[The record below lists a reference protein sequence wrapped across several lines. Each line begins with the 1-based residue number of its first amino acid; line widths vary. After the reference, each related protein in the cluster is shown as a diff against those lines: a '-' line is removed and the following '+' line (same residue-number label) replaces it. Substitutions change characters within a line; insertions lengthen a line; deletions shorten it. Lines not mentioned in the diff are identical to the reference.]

1 MNSPIE
7 KNILKHYIVVNGI
20 DYEIVEPVGFDG
32 ATFVVEQEGNRH
44 GRDVFYIDQNTK
56 FRFKKDDVNSGFAIL
71 YNEWLLKGSEANVQ
85 YKILNLGVEVVG
97 SFDYTNAVTDEATF
111 IELSVIQNTNQ
122 SVIKKRI
129 NQKVDLLAS
138 KDLDD
143 AEIEPLQ
150 LEKILLKAK
159 PIRVKS
165 EWDSRDAFIYAQ
177 AVDSFDSDGHVCV
190 FSFATNLK
198 SYELQNAL
206 VPFVT
211 QTNYT
216 NLSNDIIE
224 NFVIYKNKNQVKDV
238 QFSLKGKVKLKR
250 HVANQNYNFGIKL
263 LKMPAGGDY
272 YEYLFNN
279 TPDIFGEDNIA
290 QNSPLVADGFHKIYD
305 LDLNIDLTTYNLQ
318 ISDELLLVYY
328 ISGSGEQSVK
338 INVYQEDLI
347 TTLTATEYYPDS
359 VIYGTR
365 FFDAIKQNIKALK
378 QDFSVIAPD
387 YSNGGKHYNN
397 FVFSGNL
404 IRQKIDKPFYFELKD
419 VIEQLK
425 ELNFD
430 YEIRGNEFHI
440 LPYNEFYKNVQ
451 IAEFLQVP
459 DTNYR
464 VTKNEF
470 YLINKFSYGYKKYE
484 QDDKEKG
491 TIDAINTD
499 SEWFIPSENSI
510 NELSIS
516 LPFIRDT
523 FSLEKTRRQAITEKE
538 TSQTT
543 DDDVYIVSGIPLAP
557 NTYRT
562 YTFEL
567 QHLLNGSVLKLLND
581 GSFNWGLLGFVV
593 GNNFEI
599 LNGLNVGNYTVTTIT
614 NNILTLTS
622 VGSIGNAG
630 SNSSVTSIKYPITN
644 VAWQVESSEQLIG
657 SENISNPEIFL
668 NLRYSIKRNILEGW
682 LPYLAGAT
690 QFIDGSKSIKNT
702 YFKANGTAKTKFIG
716 ETEFITENENIS
728 IAELKSKIIVT
739 QNIVEV
745 TVVADFNKMV
755 QLLADIQNIRGFVK
769 INNSKKGFVKKI
781 NYKFA
786 TNELQLILLE
796 ANV

>member
-7 KNILKHYIVVNGI
+7 KNILKHFLVVNNI

-32 ATFVVEQEGNRH
+32 ASFVVEQEGNRH

-56 FRFKKDDVNSGFAIL
+56 FRFKKDDVNSGFSIL
-71 YNEWLLKGSEANVQ
+71 FNEWLLNGSEANVQ

-97 SFDYTNAVTDEATF
+97 NFDYTNAVTDEATF

-122 SVIKKRI
+122 SIIKKRI
-129 NQKVDLLAS
+129 NQKVDLLDA

-143 AEIEPLQ
+143 LEIEPLQ

-165 EWDSRDAFIYAQ
+165 EWDSRDASIYAQ
-177 AVDSFDSDGHVCV
+177 AVDPFNSDGHLCV

-198 SYELQNAL
+198 SYELPDAL
-206 VPFVT
+206 VPFAS

-216 NLSNDIIE
+216 NLNNEIIE

-238 QFSLKGKVKLKR
+238 NFTLKGKVKLK
-250 HVANQNYNFGIKL
+250 HFSVNQNYNFGIKL

-279 TPDIFGEDNIA
+279 TPDIFGEQNIDK
-290 QNSPLVADGFHKIYD
+290 NTPEVNGFNKIYD
-305 LDLNIDLTTYNLQ
+305 LDLNIDLTPYNLQ

-328 ISGSGEQSVK
+328 IYGSENHSVK
-338 INVYQEDLI
+338 IYVHQEELI
-347 TTLTATEYYPDS
+347 STLTATEYYPDS

-365 FFDAIKQNIKALK
+365 FINAIKQNVKALK
-378 QDFSVIAPD
+378 QDFSVVSPE
-387 YSNGGKHYNN
+387 YSSGGKHYNN

-404 IRQKIDKPFYFELKD
+404 IRQKTDKPFYFELKD
-419 VIEQLK
+419 VVEQLK

-430 YEIRGNEFHI
+430 YEIKGNEFHV
-440 LPYNEFYKNVQ
+440 LPYTDFYKNIK

-464 VTKNEF
+464 VTKNEY

-491 TIDAINTD
+491 TIDAVNTD

-510 NELSIS
+510 NELSVS

-523 FSLEKTRRQAITEKE
+523 FSLEKTRRQAITEKD

-543 DDDVYIVSGIPLAP
+543 DDDVYIVSIVPLAP
-557 NTYRT
+557 NTYKT

-599 LNGLNVGNYTVTTIT
+599 LSGLNIGNYTVTTIT
-614 NNILTLTS
+614 NNILTLTA
-622 VGSIGNAG
+622 VGGIGNSG
-630 SNSSVTSIKYPITN
+630 SNTAVTKIKYPITN
-644 VAWQVESSEQLIG
+644 VAWQVESSEQLIA

-668 NLRYSIKRNILEGW
+668 NLRYSIKRNILDGW

-690 QFIDGSKSIKNT
+690 QFIDGSKNIKNT
-702 YFKANGTAKTKFIG
+702 YFKSNGTAKTKFIG
-716 ETEFITENENIS
+716 ETEFVTENESLS
-728 IAELKSKIIVT
+728 IAALKSKIIVT
-739 QNIVEV
+739 QNLIEV
-745 TVVADFNKMV
+745 TVVADFNSMV
-755 QLLADIQNIRGFVK
+755 QLLADIQNIRGYIK

-786 TNELQLILLE
+786 TNELQLTLLE

>member
-1 MNSPIE
+1 
-7 KNILKHYIVVNGI
+7 
-20 DYEIVEPVGFDG
+20 
-32 ATFVVEQEGNRH
+32 
-44 GRDVFYIDQNTK
+44 
-56 FRFKKDDVNSGFAIL
+56 
-71 YNEWLLKGSEANVQ
+71 
-85 YKILNLGVEVVG
+85 
-97 SFDYTNAVTDEATF
+97 
-111 IELSVIQNTNQ
+111 
-122 SVIKKRI
+122 
-129 NQKVDLLAS
+129 
-138 KDLDD
+138 
-143 AEIEPLQ
+143 
-150 LEKILLKAK
+150 
-159 PIRVKS
+159 
-165 EWDSRDAFIYAQ
+165 
-177 AVDSFDSDGHVCV
+177 
-190 FSFATNLK
+190 
-198 SYELQNAL
+198 
-206 VPFVT
+206 
-211 QTNYT
+211 
-216 NLSNDIIE
+216 
-224 NFVIYKNKNQVKDV
+224 
-238 QFSLKGKVKLKR
+238 
-250 HVANQNYNFGIKL
+250 
-263 LKMPAGGDY
+263 MPAGGDY

-279 TPDIFGEDNIA
+279 TPDIFGEYNID
-290 QNSPLVADGFHKIYD
+290 QNSPLVAPGFHKIYD
-305 LDLNIDLTTYNLQ
+305 LDLNIDLTPYNLQ

-365 FFDAIKQNIKALK
+365 FIDAIKQNIKALK
-378 QDFSVIAPD
+378 QDFSVISPD

-430 YEIRGNEFHI
+430 YEIKGNEFHI
-440 LPYNEFYKNVQ
+440 LPYNEFYKNVK
-451 IAEFLQVP
+451 IAEFLQAP

-491 TIDAINTD
+491 TIDAVNTD

-543 DDDVYIVSGIPLAP
+543 DDDVYIVSGVPLAP

-599 LNGLNVGNYTVTTIT
+599 LTGLNVGNYTVTTIT
-614 NNILTLTS
+614 NNILTLTA

-630 SNSSVTSIKYPITN
+630 SNTSVTSIKYPITN

-690 QFIDGSKSIKNT
+690 QFIDGSKNIKNT
-702 YFKANGTAKTKFIG
+702 YFKANGIAKTKFIG
-716 ETEFITENENIS
+716 ETEFVTENESIS

-739 QNIVEV
+739 QNIIEV

-755 QLLADIQNIRGFVK
+755 QLLADIQNIRGYIK

-786 TNELQLILLE
+786 TNELQLTLLE